1 VSVRHAKGPDLVQHM
16 VSTRKSPT
24 WPCNRLAMARIGVG
38 IAVVSV
44 PGASHR
50 DATDLRFV
58 PPCPTVQRDVCAGA
72 PLGKVWV

>member
-1 VSVRHAKGPDLVQHM
+1 
-16 VSTRKSPT
+16 
-24 WPCNRLAMARIGVG
+24 MARIGVG

-44 PGASHR
+44 QGASHR